1 VLALALLAPASATA
15 SAAPAVPAP
24 STASASASSDQR
36 VNVVVLLKD
45 QPATPSTGQEKSNVA
60 DQDALIAAWSDRY
73 DLSVERQFGYLVNGF
88 SASMPAGKMLA
99 LAQESAVASVKIE
112 RVYDHVET
120 GDAPDLASS
129 QSLELTPSQHSARV
143 AQGVPT
149 ALKDYGADGTGRSW
163 PSSTPGSIPSTRTCT
178 WTPARETRPRSR
190 PSTRP

>member
-1 VLALALLAPASATA
+1 MLALALLAPASATA

-178 WTPARETRPRSR
+178 
-190 PSTRP
+190 